1 MNAPAPDVITQ
12 HLIDPEVCIRC
23 NTCEE
28 TCPVDAIT
36 HDSRNYV
43 VDADK
48 CNLCMACVPPCPTG
62 SIDNWRKLIRVEAYS
77 VDEQLTWDELPVQR
91 ELPVQDGS
99 SSVAGQAQADASASD
114 SAQAPASAAD
124 DSLAPAPA
132 LASAAGASRPPWS
145 AAHPYVNL
153 YTHRQPV
160 MATVAGNFR
169 VTELGTDSDTHHI
182 VLDFGSLPFPV
193 LEGQSLGILPPGTDA
208 TGRPH
213 HARQYSIASPRD
225 GERPG
230 YNNVALTVKRVL
242 VDHDGQ
248 PVRGVASNYLCD
260 LAKGDRV
267 QVIGPFGSSFLMPN
281 HAGAHLLMIC
291 TGTGSAPMRAM
302 TERRRRAHAPIGG
315 GVSAAGAAGSP
326 DGQAAEDGRLM
337 LFFGARSQRELPY
350 SVLSPGCRAISSTSS
365 WPIRGLPTIRSA
377 MFRTRCAN
385 ARATWPRCWPIRPR
399 TSMSAVSRRWRPG
412 CSRRCRRS
420 RGGTASIGR
429 RCTSSSRQKVGC
441 ISRPTDDLRRS
452 VRGLESLAHR
462 PR

>member
-99 SSVAGQAQADASASD
+99 SSVAGQAQADASDA
-114 SAQAPASAAD
+114 AQALAGAAD
-124 DSLAPAPA
+124 DSLAPA

-160 MATVAGNFR
+160 MATVAGNYR
-169 VTELGTDSDTHHI
+169 VTDLGTDSDTHHI

-350 SVLSPGCRAISSTSS
+350 FGPLAR
-365 WPIRGLPTIRSA
+365 LPRDFIDIELAYSRSA
-377 MFRTRCAN
+377 DHPKRYVQDALRE
-385 ARATWPRCWPIRPR
+385 RASDVAALLADPATHIYVCGLKAMEAGVLQALQDVAAKHSLDWS
-399 TSMSAVSRRWRPG
+399 TLHQQLKAE
-412 CSRRCRRS
+412 
-420 RGGTASIGR
+420 GR
-429 RCTSSSRQKVGC
+429 LHFETY
-441 ISRPTDDLRRS
+441 
-452 VRGLESLAHR
+452 
-462 PR
+462 

>member
-91 ELPVQDGS
+91 ELPVQD
-99 SSVAGQAQADASASD
+99 ASD
-114 SAQAPASAAD
+114 PVVTQGWSDTPS
-124 DSLAPAPA
+124 
-132 LASAAGASRPPWS
+132 SAAGDARASSASESTADAPSLAAAAGSSRPPWS

-153 YTHRQPV
+153 YTHRQAAL
-160 MATVAGNFR
+160 ATVAGNFR

-208 TGRPH
+208 SGRPH

-302 TERRRRAHAPIGG
+302 TERRRRAYAPIA
-315 GVSAAGAAGSP
+315 AAGAAGP
-326 DGQAAEDGRLM
+326 QGQAAEDGRLM

-350 SVLSPGCRAISSTSS
+350 FGPLAR
-365 WPIRGLPTIRSA
+365 LPRDFIDIELAYSRSA
-377 MFRTRCAN
+377 DHPKRYVQDALRE
-385 ARATWPRCWPIRPR
+385 RASDVAALLADPATHIYVCGLKAMEAGVLQALQEVAAGHSLDWP
-399 TSMSAVSRRWRPG
+399 ALHQQLK
-412 CSRRCRRS
+412 
-420 RGGTASIGR
+420 AEGR
-429 RCTSSSRQKVGC
+429 LHFETY
-441 ISRPTDDLRRS
+441 
-452 VRGLESLAHR
+452 
-462 PR
+462 